1 MFGSGEYSMAFL
13 QRLTQHFKN
22 PSLLNGIMNIT
33 TANLLMKQV
42 GLVEINKNLRLT
54 TKMAWR
60 ASSKHVTSHS
70 IQKGDWSLFLL
81 ISIQTRGKPLYQLS
95 SGQGLWW
102 MEAGPS
108 RQRWAIVHEHFRQQ
122 HSHPLSGSSAKS
134 VPKRRV
140 LAGITWYWRKCSKT
154 SFRACATSGTRVFVV
169 PILCGQQQALP

>member
-54 TKMAWR
+54 TKTVWR
-60 ASSKHVTSHS
+60 VSSKHVTSHS

-81 ISIQTRGKPLYQLS
+81 ISIPMPGKHSYQPLSVQASLS
-95 SGQGLWW
+95 
-102 MEAGPS
+102 MAVGPF
-108 RQRWAIVHEHFRQQ
+108 RQR
-122 HSHPLSGSSAKS
+122 
-134 VPKRRV
+134 
-140 LAGITWYWRKCSKT
+140 
-154 SFRACATSGTRVFVV
+154 
-169 PILCGQQQALP
+169 